1 MRVELTQRP
10 DSVSPLKHAFRVEPS
25 RAPIEIFVWRP
36 TQNGIQLR
44 EWGVDTES
52 EFMLTGRGE
61 RLSGRGRSD
70 GTIEGG
76 AYHYA
81 LLAKKLPCEGFVP
94 GFDPPRPAR
103 AGA

>member
-1 MRVELTQRP
+1 MRVELTQKP
-10 DSVSPLKHAFRVEPS
+10 DSVSPVKHTFRVEPS

-36 TQNGIQLR
+36 TRDGVQLR
-44 EWGVDTES
+44 EWGVDTEF
-52 EFMLTGRGE
+52 EFRWAGGSE

-70 GTIEGG
+70 GKIEGG

-81 LLAKKLPCEGFVP
+81 LLARKLPCEGFVP